1 MDTPQKSPGLASI
14 RTFAKDLEMKKQ
26 ASAPTDSAA
35 STTTTPKQD
44 LPEATVVDG
53 DNHVY
58 QAPTWKK
65 RQAGPVATIEKVEK
79 PKPAPAPAAPKKIP
93 EPTLKPLSSPKSA
106 SEPTII
112 VDNEDAASATII
124 RDTKHNRFQLF
135 PAIGSSLKQWF
146 LDFKDKYLTKKAPKY
161 TVPETT
167 LRKGVIQKATS
178 KTGKIATFDHSSLQE
193 RIRERR
199 DRVAPKEPTTT
210 WTANTEPGYLLLEE
224 GETVSNV
231 QVEPRKSFRTVPTP
245 KPVEPFPVVPPPA
258 PVVAREPMPAPAP
271 APVATPVIEPEII
284 EPVPELPVIVTDDEP
299 ELEVSPASEGTTPLR
314 RWLFGVNT
322 NLMSLGVAGVVVAL
336 IITGTV
342 GFFWFRSQMSTESLS
357 LAPDHPS
364 LLNAPLKIVYAEELT
379 EEALHNLINEEL
391 AKSDATVMQLGVVA
405 TKDGTVLLPVPAI
418 LEAMDYKVSAVF
430 SRSIA
435 TLYFGSLRQNTAF
448 IVFKA
453 TDLTTARGGMLAW
466 EDSLYED
473 TLSIL
478 AHGASARNLPP
489 DATFTDLV
497 IDGIDTRVLRTEAG
511 EEYLA
516 YSLNKN
522 NIVIIT
528 TTTTAMKELLTVL
541 K

>member
-1 MDTPQKSPGLASI
+1 MDTPQKSPGLSSI

-26 ASAPTDSAA
+26 ASAPTDATA
-35 STTTTPKQD
+35 DTTTAPKKV

-58 QAPTWKK
+58 QAPTGKK
-65 RQAGPVATIEKVEK
+65 RQAGPVATIEKAEK

-112 VDNEDAASATII
+112 VDNEDAGNATII
-124 RDTKHNRFQLF
+124 RDTKHNRFHLF

-199 DRVAPKEPTTT
+199 DRVTPKEPTTT

-224 GETVSNV
+224 GETISNV

-245 KPVEPFPVVPPPA
+245 KPVEPLPVVPPPPPA
-258 PVVAREPMPAPAP
+258 PVVTEPTPE
-271 APVATPVIEPEII
+271 PVTTPVIETEII
-284 EPVPELPVIVTDDEP
+284 EPVPELPVIVSDEEP
-299 ELEVSPASEGTTPLR
+299 EMETSPVNEGTTPLR

-322 NLMSLGVAGVVVAL
+322 NLMSLGVAGIVMAL
-336 IITGTV
+336 LITGTV
-342 GFFWFRSQMSTESLS
+342 GFFWFRSQISTDNLS
-357 LAPDHPS
+357 LTPNHPS
-364 LLNAPLKIVYAEELT
+364 LLEAPLKIVYAEELT
-379 EEALHNLINEEL
+379 EEALHNLIKAEL
-391 AKSDATVMQLGVVA
+391 AKSDSTVMQLGVVA

-418 LEAMDYKVSAVF
+418 LEAMDFKVSAVF

-478 AHGASARNLPP
+478 AQGASARNLPTK
-489 DATFTDLV
+489 AGFTDAV
-497 IDGIDTRVLRTEAG
+497 IEGVDTRVLKTEDG

-516 YSLNKN
+516 YSLTKN

-528 TTTTAMKELLTVL
+528 TTTAAMKELLPVL